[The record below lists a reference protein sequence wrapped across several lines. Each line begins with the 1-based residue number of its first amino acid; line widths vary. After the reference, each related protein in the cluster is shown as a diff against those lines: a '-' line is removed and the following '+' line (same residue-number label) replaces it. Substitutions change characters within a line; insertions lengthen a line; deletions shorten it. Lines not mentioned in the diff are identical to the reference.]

1 MTALET
7 DYLIIGAGAMSL
19 AFADELHR
27 SQPNARMVI
36 VDRRGAPGGHWVD
49 AYPFVCL
56 HQPAL
61 AYGVNSAPLGRGGGD
76 LSSRSEILAYYE
88 RVLRRLTDSGRVTA
102 FFRSEVDEAGQ
113 IVSLLDTRDPVS
125 VTVRK
130 RVVDGGY
137 MHVEVPATHPPRF
150 EIAPGV
156 RVLPPN
162 ALVDTGNGISPYV
175 VVGAGKTGIDAI
187 LFLLGHGVAA
197 DRIHWIVSNDMWL
210 WNRAH
215 VQLPGVGDELLGFVQ
230 AIAQASDLDDVFARL
245 EARGS
250 LLRLSDAVLPTR
262 WRCATVSAE
271 ELTALRTIRQV
282 IRLGRV
288 QQIEPGQITLDQGTV
303 QVPTDAQFINCTA
316 NGLRARP
323 ARPLFTPDRITL
335 QPVFMCQQV
344 LSAAVIAR
352 MEAQGMDD
360 ASANA
365 LWEVVP
371 HPDQAADLPDRM
383 VTTMRNLL
391 RAQPSMGW
399 WLRRSRLNILSH
411 LGWRRYLSVAVKARH
426 WLPRAEAN
434 LGRLDTP
441 DG

>member
-1 MTALET
+1 MKRIET

-36 VDRRGAPGGHWVD
+36 VERRCAPGGHWVD
-49 AYPFVCL
+49 AYPFVRL

-61 AYGVNSAPLGRGGGD
+61 AYGVNSAALGRGGDD

-88 RVLRRLTDSGRVTA
+88 RALRRLTDSGRVTA

-125 VTVRK
+125 VTVKK

-150 EIAPGV
+150 EVAPGV

-162 ALVDTGNGISPYV
+162 ALVDGGNGISPFV
-175 VVGAGKTGIDAI
+175 IVGAGKTGIDAV
-187 LFLLGHGVAA
+187 LYLLGHGVAA
-197 DRIHWIVSNDMWL
+197 DRIHWIRSNDTWL

-215 VQLPGVGDELLGFVQ
+215 VQLPGVGDELLSFVQ
-230 AIAQASDLDDVFARL
+230 AIAQASDLDDVFTRL

-250 LLRLSDAVLPTR
+250 LLRLSETVTPSR
-262 WRCATVSAE
+262 WRCATVSRE
-271 ELTALRTIRQV
+271 ELTALQTIRQV

-288 QQIEPGQITLDQGTV
+288 QKIEPGQIVLDEGTV
-303 QVPTDAQFINCTA
+303 TVPTDAQFINCTA

-323 ARPLFTPDRITL
+323 ARPVFTPDRITL
-335 QPVFMCQQV
+335 QPLFMCQQV

-371 HPDQAADLPDRM
+371 HPDHASDLPDRM

-391 RAQPSMGW
+391 RAQPRMGW

-411 LGWRRYLSVAVKARH
+411 LSWPRYLSAALKARR

-434 LGRLDTP
+434 LGRLRP
-441 DG
+441 RGG